1 MEHSTPIPV
10 STEVLREFKVHFNLI
25 TEEALIQQ
33 VEQILKEAVLG
44 KSIAEKK
51 VGFKSAIS
59 TEAAPEAEVK
69 KRLEELGYLE

>member
-10 STEVLREFKVHFNLI
+10 STGVLREFKAHFNLI

-44 KSIAEKK
+44 KSISEKNTF
-51 VGFKSAIS
+51 FKSPLA
-59 TEAAPEAEVK
+59 EEAPEAEVK